1 MLVLRR
7 LVRSGRIRTLVVPA
21 LVIGFV
27 SLLAALIVTG
37 MEREEVTA
45 AERAAWV
52 AQRGDLAGADL
63 LYWDALL
70 SASPEERLEIFIAL
84 IDNRSRLKRTGGARP
99 LVADEAIPG
108 FITSDRLAGDE
119 ATLARFWYEVTLG
132 SGEADAAAVRE
143 LADRQPPQR
152 WANHLL
158 GRVALVERNSAVAAR
173 RFEREG
179 LAFPAASNDLRL
191 ALALWSQLG
200 EHDELRQRIGTPAYE
215 SIAGPRLRLSI
226 AEKERDWL
234 SFLLWLWPASF
245 EGVGRWSL
253 FLAAIAALLWFTIA
267 ARMGQI
273 GDGPKGRQWLYV
285 VAFVLGVISI
295 YPTLV
300 VITIQEELLGFRMT
314 GEPLPDM
321 IYFVFGVGLR
331 EELCKLLLFLPLL
344 PLLLRRGSRVEALT
358 CGALVGLGFAAEENI
373 GYFERYDAATA
384 IGRFLTANFLH
395 MALTALIAVSAFD
408 SLRGKARQMG
418 NFGTV
423 FPLAVLIH
431 GAYDF
436 LLTSVHIGELSILAM
451 TLFIIV
457 AQFYLREQLAT
468 FPEEKKEGLM
478 QTFVLSLLLLTG
490 LSFVYAA
497 ALVGIG
503 QALPLMVMG
512 VAGVAIITVMFIRE
526 MRPS

>member
-1 MLVLRR
+1 MLVIRR
-7 LVRSGRIRTLVVPA
+7 LVRSRRIWTLVVPA
-21 LVIGFV
+21 ILIGII
-27 SLLAALIVTG
+27 SLFAALIVSRS
-37 MEREEVTA
+37 EQEEVRPA
-45 AERAAWV
+45 DRAAWV
-52 AQRGDLAGADL
+52 AERGDLAGADL
-63 LYWDALL
+63 LYWDALRT
-70 SASPEERLEIFIAL
+70 ARREEQLEIVIAL
-84 IDNRSRLKRTGGARP
+84 IDNRARLNRTGVARP
-99 LVADEAIPG
+99 FVPDAAIRG
-108 FITSDRLAGDE
+108 FIASDRLGSAE
-119 ATLARFWYEVTLG
+119 ATLARFWYDVTHG
-132 SGEADAAAVRE
+132 TSEADAGAVRE

-158 GRVALVERNSAVAAR
+158 GRVAMMEGQPAVAAR

-179 LAFPAASNDLRL
+179 IAFPAASNDLRL

-200 EHDELRQRIGTPAYE
+200 ELDELRQRIGTPPYE

-226 AEKERDWL
+226 AEKERDWA

-253 FLAAIAALLWFTIA
+253 FLAGVAALLWFTIA
-267 ARMGQI
+267 ARMGEI
-273 GDGPKGRQWLYV
+273 GGGLKGRALLYAA
-285 VAFVLGVISI
+285 AFVLGVLSI
-295 YPTLV
+295 YPTLI
-300 VITIQEELLGFRMT
+300 VITLQEELLGFRMT

-373 GYFERYDAATA
+373 GYFARYDAATA

-418 NFGTV
+418 NFGTI

-436 LLTSVHIGELSILAM
+436 LLTSAHIGELSILAM

-468 FPEEKKEGLM
+468 FPEEKKEGLL

-490 LSFVYAA
+490 LSFVYAS

-503 QALPLMVMG
+503 QAVPLMVMG